1 MKGYLK
7 TSGWVFKLE
16 PKTTTVG
23 RHGDCDLCL
32 QNGGVDEHHALIE
45 WSDSERCFV
54 LSDLNSA
61 HGTYVNGCRIH
72 NAAVRL
78 SPGDELHF
86 GYGGSTYQ
94 LAVDIPSPL
103 LCPPMNDRPS
113 YQSSLQLIEEP
124 TLAPSPSPLSPSLS
138 SSAAQLPFL
147 APQSSAPV
155 AWVWGGSS
163 VTPRP
168 PSRARPASAGAKRV
182 GKQTA
187 ERGTAPRRP
196 GSWTGNTEK
205 LRQSGPSEKVEVNSP
220 GSQTLQHLLQDKEER
235 LLRLGDELQRLAVF
249 EGESQRK
256 DGVIA
261 GLRDEVSALRHQL
274 TLSQAQPEI
283 KHRLRCLERDI
294 NDKKEQIQ
302 RLKEQMLEVQ
312 QSSVEMSRRSV
323 TEKDLKICSLRG
335 QMDRL
340 KRDGSTASGV
350 VASLQ
355 RDLASRDKQTLNLA
369 SEVDRLRQDIRAK
382 DIQLGFNATK
392 FTKMTKRHQDELAV
406 YQNEVSTLKKSIE
419 NLEGSS
425 RERQRCLEQ
434 CVLEKAALKSRF
446 EKELEE
452 QTTLLAA
459 AERQRDQQR
468 GQAELVENRVEHFR
482 CELLKALHVDDVDS
496 TSHDALS
503 DQQVSKNIEKM
514 NLSNIWQVKRIGGVL
529 RVQVLEL
536 LTEVLEQR
544 KVLETRAAELEHQ
557 LTERDRAAG
566 HTETLRTRLESCQ
579 SLVQEAGSSDA
590 LQRAM
595 STLQEEEE
603 GVCPGLAW
611 VQASV
616 LSLLGAHHALLQSTS
631 QVLLEAGVE
640 SPGDRGVLSDIQ
652 ALSQEYLSCKAELQ
666 QVKVELEEVSGREGQ
681 SRELLDQLTSATE
694 QLEELKQQVAV
705 GQQEEEARQ
714 RELEDLRGE
723 VETLKQAQSALQ
735 EETRNQEAEVRT
747 KLREEVAQREEECRG
762 RVREAEERGRE
773 VERERYRVQEE
784 EYREQVRQHAHTIVA
799 LEQCWVERAHTAR
812 SLEEERS
819 TLREQ
824 IRDLEGKLERK
835 EVEGRGSPSETTK
848 LTTLEETI
856 TSLRA
861 QLAQS
866 QLEACSQC
874 DIIGALRCN
883 LATATARISDMAG
896 QLSEQQKLEV
906 EQHRALVEDQR
917 VGLSTLT
924 HKLEMMSQL
933 LEQKGEEL
941 TTVRAELRQCQV
953 DLEKKVCSERVDQ
966 ERTQNP
972 EENWAVARLPQHTK
986 DEDKKLQALS
996 VCLRYTTAE
1005 EHNCMVSDCGSYMRK
1020 PAMSLAHAVSEPFDV
1035 ATLSMTGELA
1045 QQGSKCRGH
1054 RHDKVIQQQREA
1066 LEEMR
1071 ARIRAL
1077 QQAVP
1082 MSKQGQSGQ
1091 QGVLKRQQKGETG
1104 QLSFQRSPTTT
1115 GFHTSTNGWPQAP
1128 GQLGEETLERIARLD
1143 LLDALDLSERTY
1155 LDLARALC
1163 EALELSE
1170 ARLEGCL
1177 SLQHLPQEERTLLG
1191 SLRQHDLELLRSHM
1205 ILQHSQAQRRDAQLQ
1220 EQGRVISSLRESQAE
1235 GLKLL
1240 DTVRAELETEAQE
1253 SSMLREALRR
1263 TQSLLDQETSR
1274 SSTGRSRKMVS
1285 QEKPQKKTTRVASH
1299 SCVPTEASEK
1309 ASVKKCALLERL
1321 KKREY
1326 EVETLKRQL
1335 GEKERQVNNMAAQ
1348 LADAQEQ
1355 REQQDEQEQQQ
1366 RKQAEPVPEPC

>member
-23 RHGDCDLCL
+23 RQGDCDLCL

-78 SPGDELHF
+78 SRGDELHF

-220 GSQTLQHLLQDKEER
+220 GSQTLQHLLQEKEER

-249 EGESQRK
+249 EGESLRK

-335 QMDRL
+335 
-340 KRDGSTASGV
+340 V

-369 SEVDRLRQDIRAK
+369 SEVDRLRQDTRAK
-382 DIQLGFNATK
+382 DIQLGSNATK

-446 EKELEE
+446 EKEFEE
-452 QTTLLAA
+452 EASLLAA

-503 DQQVSKNIEKM
+503 DQ
-514 NLSNIWQVKRIGGVL
+514 
-529 RVQVLEL
+529 QVLEL

-631 QVLLEAGVE
+631 QILLEAGVE
-640 SPGDRGVLSDIQ
+640 SPGDRGVLIDIQ

-666 QVKVELEEVSGREGQ
+666 QVKMFPCSNTPGSNDWVVIKLSRSLRNNPVELEEVSGREGQ

-799 LEQCWVERAHTAR
+799 LEQRWVERAHTAR

-835 EVEGRGSPSETTK
+835 EVEARGSPSETTK

-924 HKLEMMSQL
+924 HKLAMMSQL

-953 DLEKKVCSERVDQ
+953 DLEKKVCSERADQ

-972 EENWAVARLPQHTK
+972 EENRAVARLPQHTK
-986 DEDKKLQALS
+986 
-996 VCLRYTTAE
+996 
-1005 EHNCMVSDCGSYMRK
+1005 
-1020 PAMSLAHAVSEPFDV
+1020 DV

-1077 QQAVP
+1077 QQTLP
-1082 MSKQGQSGQ
+1082 MSKQGQ
-1091 QGVLKRQQKGETG
+1091 
-1104 QLSFQRSPTTT
+1104 
-1115 GFHTSTNGWPQAP
+1115 
-1128 GQLGEETLERIARLD
+1128 
-1143 LLDALDLSERTY
+1143 
-1155 LDLARALC
+1155 RA
-1163 EALELSE
+1163 
-1170 ARLEGCL
+1170 
-1177 SLQHLPQEERTLLG
+1177 
-1191 SLRQHDLELLRSHM
+1191 
-1205 ILQHSQAQRRDAQLQ
+1205 
-1220 EQGRVISSLRESQAE
+1220 
-1235 GLKLL
+1235 
-1240 DTVRAELETEAQE
+1240 
-1253 SSMLREALRR
+1253 
-1263 TQSLLDQETSR
+1263 TSR
-1274 SSTGRSRKMVS
+1274 SCCFPLLS
-1285 QEKPQKKTTRVASH
+1285 
-1299 SCVPTEASEK
+1299 
-1309 ASVKKCALLERL
+1309 SV
-1321 KKREY
+1321 
-1326 EVETLKRQL
+1326 
-1335 GEKERQVNNMAAQ
+1335 
-1348 LADAQEQ
+1348 LA
-1355 REQQDEQEQQQ
+1355 
-1366 RKQAEPVPEPC
+1366 